1 MRWWRENWWRAGKGE
16 DTVRGGALGDRGI
29 RELVFDGSEDKE
41 ASDRDLHV
49 QVFSKLKMWFLT
61 CEISVL
67 KLEMI

>member
-29 RELVFDGSEDKE
+29 WELIFDGNEDKE

-49 QVFSKLKMWFLT
+49 QVFSKLKMWFLR